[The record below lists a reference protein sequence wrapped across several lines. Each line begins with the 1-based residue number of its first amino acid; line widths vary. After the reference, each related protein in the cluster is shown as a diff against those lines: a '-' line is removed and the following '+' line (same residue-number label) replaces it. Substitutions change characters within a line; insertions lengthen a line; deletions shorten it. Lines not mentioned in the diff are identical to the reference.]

1 MVCNFI
7 NSRSCACS
15 ARWLDHLRWASPTSL
30 CWNGKSIVG
39 CSSLARDLG
48 WIWCYSF
55 SYIVCKK
62 QEEERNVVK
71 SEERNCHVWT
81 VLNQRTWKRT
91 GEVKMNLSFFSST
104 AEDDEEHARCGS
116 NNCSIE
122 VDDEEIYY
130 GILLTST
137 HKVRSLPLSAAYH
150 AESHRRSSHW
160 KCRLWSLEIEI
171 KSRNL
176 SLKFYLLF
184 YFFMC
189 VAAHGTSWEHTKIF
203 VLITVLWLCYSPNGC
218 GSSTHRSYC
227 AVPFMSWTFCG
238 WNKNYC
244 F

>member
-1 MVCNFI
+1 MGGKFTSFSSHWWTEVWIIDTSFFFGCLMVCNFI

-116 NNCSIE
+116 NNGSIE
-122 VDDEEIYY
+122 VVNEEIYY
-130 GILLTST
+130 GFF
-137 HKVRSLPLSAAYH
+137 AY
-150 AESHRRSSHW
+150 E
-160 KCRLWSLEIEI
+160 
-171 KSRNL
+171 
-176 SLKFYLLF
+176 Y
-184 YFFMC
+184 
-189 VAAHGTSWEHTKIF
+189 T
-203 VLITVLWLCYSPNGC
+203 
-218 GSSTHRSYC
+218 
-227 AVPFMSWTFCG
+227 
-238 WNKNYC
+238 
-244 F
+244 